1 MRTLK
6 DTKRRGNPASQAC
19 RWRLSASL
27 VAFASVL
34 AGGEAL
40 AQSEGALQGAWSMV
54 GTECP
59 QVFEFSNGQPEF
71 RDRGSSINTGIIIR
85 GKTMIGPMSTCSIG
99 RITESQG
106 LYKVSLNCSSSIMFD
121 EISVS
126 LKLVDAQHF
135 HRIDPDFPE
144 ISREYQKCSA

>member
-1 MRTLK
+1 M
-6 DTKRRGNPASQAC
+6 N
-19 RWRLSASL
+19 RWTGFARLA
-27 VAFASVL
+27 AFVSVFQIN
-34 AGGEAL
+34 GAL
-40 AQSEGALQGAWSMV
+40 SQSEGVLQGAWSMV

-71 RDRGSSINTGIIIR
+71 RDRGTSINTGIIIR
-85 GKTMIGPMSTCSIG
+85 GQTMIGPMSTCSIG

-144 ISREYQKCSA
+144 ISREYQKCSP